1 MVYGLLR
8 RLFAEICPACGLASP
23 GGFCGVCAAELTRV
37 VRACRRCGL
46 AEPVA
51 HCPRQQMAW
60 DVDQVV
66 APFTY
71 GPPLDHYVHALKYR
85 NARALG
91 RAFAL
96 LLYPSLAL
104 VGAVDALVAVPLH
117 RSRFRERGYNQAQE
131 IARVL
136 ARALK
141 VPVMTRGIVRLV
153 ATPAQAGQGALE
165 RRRSVAR
172 AFRVERNLEGLR
184 IAIVDDVVTTG
195 ATVNALAVEVKAA
208 GAARC
213 AVLAVARTAE
223 PAQRRNP
230 YARNV

>member
-1 MVYGLLR
+1 MVYGLLQ
-8 RLFAEICPACGLASP
+8 RLLAELCPACGLASP

-37 VRACRRCGL
+37 VHACRRCGL

-51 HCPRQQMAW
+51 HCPRLGVAW

-104 VGAVDALVAVPLH
+104 VGTVDALVAVPLH
-117 RSRFRERGYNQAQE
+117 RSRFRKRGYNQAHE

-141 VPVMTRGIVRLV
+141 APAMTRGITRLV

-172 AFRVERNLEGLR
+172 AFRVERDLKGLR

-195 ATVNALAVEVKAA
+195 ATVNALAVELKAA
-208 GAARC
+208 GATRC

-223 PAQRRNP
+223 PAQRRN
-230 YARNV
+230 V

>member
-1 MVYGLLR
+1 VVYGLLR

-141 VPVMTRGIVRLV
+141 VPAMTRGIARHV
-153 ATPAQAGQGALE
+153 ATPAQAGQGAMT
-165 RRRSVAR
+165 RRGSVAR
-172 AFRVERNLEGLR
+172 AFRVERDLAGLR

-195 ATVNALAVEVKAA
+195 ATVNALAAELKAA

-213 AVLAVARTAE
+213 VVLAVARTPE
-223 PAQRRNP
+223 PDQGRKP
-230 YARNV
+230 KP

>member
-1 MVYGLLR
+1 VVYGPLQ
-8 RLFAEICPACGLASP
+8 RLFAEICPACGLAST

-51 HCPRQQMAW
+51 HCPRLGVAW

-66 APFTY
+66 APFSY
-71 GPPLDHYVHALKYR
+71 GPPLDHYVHELKYR
-85 NARALG
+85 NGRELG

-96 LLYPSLAL
+96 LLYPSLVL
-104 VGAVDALVAVPLH
+104 LEAVDALVAVPLH
-117 RSRFRERGYNQAQE
+117 RSRLRERGYNQAQE

-141 VPVMTRGIVRLV
+141 VPAMTRGIVRLV
-153 ATPAQAGQGALE
+153 ATPPQAGQGALE

-172 AFRVERNLEGLR
+172 AFRVERDLAGLR

-195 ATVNALAVEVKAA
+195 ATVNALAVELKAA

-223 PAQRRNP
+223 RAQRRNP